1 MSRKLEMEGWF
12 WVKKLEGNGVVGA
25 GAGQGERKGKEG
37 AGCVVEG
44 AEKKIQGRGG
54 GCLGCRR

>member
-1 MSRKLEMEGWF
+1 MEGWF